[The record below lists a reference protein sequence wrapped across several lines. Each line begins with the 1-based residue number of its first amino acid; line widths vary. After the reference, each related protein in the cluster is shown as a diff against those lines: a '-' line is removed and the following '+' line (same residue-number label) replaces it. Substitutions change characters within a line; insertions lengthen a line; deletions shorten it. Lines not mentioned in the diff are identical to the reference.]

1 METSKQE
8 TLTQVLSFRSFVFAI
23 ILAIFVYL
31 LIMIFSDWEDLIK
44 QIINVDPVVIILA
57 VLLSLGNY
65 FCRFFKWI
73 LFTRSLELEIPL
85 GENFLIFFAGLSLSI
100 TPAKVGEAIRA
111 FFLQKT
117 SSVDLSKGLAST
129 FSERLIDLLAVTI
142 LALLGTLFL
151 GLRQSVDFLPVLVII
166 LFGILIGVL
175 IFLFNP
181 LYNIFSW
188 IFHLEPWASVGKKID
203 KFRSDVVV
211 TFHYDV
217 FLGALLFG
225 VIGWTCEGVG
235 FFLIA
240 QSLGISITFEA
251 SIFIYATSSLL
262 GAISFLPGGLGV
274 MEGSMELFLVSLLVI
289 SLSTAGALVI
299 LIRLTTLW
307 FGVTLGL
314 IFLLLFTQ
322 KLGKN
327 SSSKRI
333 TAQDE
338 N

>member
-1 METSKQE
+1 METLKKE
-8 TLTQVLSFRSFVFAI
+8 TIPQVLNFRSFLFTI

-44 QIINVDPVVIILA
+44 QIITVDPVVVILA
-57 VLLSLGNY
+57 VFLSLGNY
-65 FCRFFKWI
+65 FCRFFKWL
-73 LFTRSLELEIPL
+73 LFTRSLELEIPFK
-85 GENFLIFFAGLSLSI
+85 ENFLIFFAGLSLSI
-100 TPAKVGEAIRA
+100 TPAKVGESIRA

-142 LALLGTLFL
+142 LALIGILILGFQ
-151 GLRQSVDFLPVLVII
+151 QSVDFLLVLVII
-166 LFGILIGVL
+166 LFGILMGVL
-175 IFLFNP
+175 ITLFDP
-181 LYNIFSW
+181 LYNLFSW
-188 IFHLEPWASVGKKID
+188 IFHLKPLFGVGKKID

-217 FLGALLFG
+217 FLGALLLG
-225 VIGWTCEGVG
+225 IIGWACEGLG
-235 FFLIA
+235 FFLLA

-262 GAISFLPGGLGV
+262 GALSFLPGGLGI
-274 MEGSMELFLVSLLVI
+274 MEGSMELFLVNFLVI

-299 LIRLTTLW
+299 LIRMTTLW

-314 IFLLLFTQ
+314 IFLMVITQ
-322 KLGKN
+322 RLRKDA
-327 SSSKRI
+327 SKPI
-333 TAQDE
+333 LTQDE
-338 N
+338 V